1 MLQRDYIMR
10 LIQEFM
16 VAIQKFLEKAE
27 GEDQDL
33 ALRDLYRQYV
43 GDYDTLRNLSVDEAL
58 HYAGEHWKDDEQTE
72 RLGMLAELYYVEGS
86 GKQAPLRDML
96 LEKAFR
102 LFDYVDAHDT
112 TFNLDRQQKMV
123 HIQQMLH
130 AKSR

>member
-96 LEKAFR
+96 LEKAFH

-130 AKSR
+130 AKSH

>member
-43 GDYDTLRNLSVDEAL
+43 GDYETLRNLSVDEAL
-58 HYAGEHWKDDEQTE
+58 HYAGEHWKDNEQTE

-123 HIQQMLH
+123 YIQQMLH

>member
-1 MLQRDYIMR
+1 
-10 LIQEFM
+10 M

-27 GEDQDL
+27 GGDQDL

>member
-43 GDYDTLRNLSVDEAL
+43 GDYDTLRNLSVDE
-58 HYAGEHWKDDEQTE
+58 
-72 RLGMLAELYYVEGS
+72 
-86 GKQAPLRDML
+86 
-96 LEKAFR
+96 
-102 LFDYVDAHDT
+102 FDYVDAHDT

>member
-43 GDYDTLRNLSVDEAL
+43 GDYETLRNLSVDEAL

-123 HIQQMLH
+123 HIKQILNT
-130 AKSR
+130 KSH

>member
-27 GEDQDL
+27 GEDRDL

-43 GDYDTLRNLSVDEAL
+43 GDYETLRNLSVDEAL

>member
-33 ALRDLYRQYV
+33 TLRDLYRQYV
-43 GDYDTLRNLSVDEAL
+43 GDYETLRNLSVDEAL

>member
-27 GEDQDL
+27 GEDRDL

>member
-27 GEDQDL
+27 GEDRDL

-43 GDYDTLRNLSVDEAL
+43 GDYETLRNLSVDEAL
-58 HYAGEHWKDDEQTE
+58 HYAGEHWNDDEQTE

>member
-27 GEDQDL
+27 DEDQDL